1 MKVVR
6 GLRIAVF
13 TTLFSFYSLLIPF
26 LPRLIIFI
34 VMNRD
39 DSIIVV
45 TKAEFREFVEETV
58 GALLERRIPKI
69 IRRANR
75 KEYLTTAEFK
85 ELCGISYRKQH
96 YLRQEKKISF
106 SQEGRSI
113 LYRTEDV
120 EKFMEERRIEAQGEE

>member
-1 MKVVR
+1 MHNAP
-6 GLRIAVF
+6 L
-13 TTLFSFYSLLIPF
+13 FYSLSFPF
-26 LPRLIIFI
+26 LPRLIIYS

-58 GALLERRIPKI
+58 GSLLERKIPKI

-75 KEYLTTAEFK
+75 KEYLTTAEFE
-85 ELCGISYRKQH
+85 ELTGCSSRAQH
-96 YLRQEKKISF
+96 YYRSKGLIAF
-106 SQEGRSI
+106 SQEGRKI
-113 LYRTEDV
+113 FYRTEDV